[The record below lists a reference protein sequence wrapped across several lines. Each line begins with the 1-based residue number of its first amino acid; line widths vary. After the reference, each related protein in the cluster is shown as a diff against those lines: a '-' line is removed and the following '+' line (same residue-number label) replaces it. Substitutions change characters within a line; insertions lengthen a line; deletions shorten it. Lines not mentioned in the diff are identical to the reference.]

1 MGQKIKFPA
10 IALGLSLAI
19 AAPAFG
25 SVDINTTWTVDA
37 AWGLGYTSD
46 ARFGGSGGTSGTV
59 NIVSGGTWN
68 TSGQMRFAEK
78 GVAAT
83 INVAVGGHLNA
94 DAEMVWN
101 EGSVGTQ
108 TNRLNVY
115 GTAYVQQLKQS
126 GEAGDDITTVGN
138 GTDAAT
144 LTIVEGFLGKKG
156 NASITVSD
164 GSTMIIT
171 GGSSTW
177 VDSFKIDN
185 CAGTNAGA
193 YIDLVGSGTLKVSTS
208 ITASFINQ
216 SIQGDGTLGNWDV
229 NAGTGDDAAYN
240 IYTAVSAAAVPEP
253 TSMSL
258 LALGGLALLRRRRRA

>member
-10 IALGLSLAI
+10 MALGLSLAI

-68 TSGQMRFAEK
+68 TDGEMRFAEK
-78 GVAAT
+78 GIAAT

-94 DAEMVWN
+94 EVEMIWN
-101 EGSVGTQ
+101 EDGASTQ

-115 GTAYVQQLKQS
+115 GTAYVEQLKQS

-156 NASITVSD
+156 NASITIND

-171 GGSSTW
+171 GAW
-177 VDSFKIDN
+177 ADSFIIDGN
-185 CAGTNAGA
+185 SLGTNAGA

-208 ITASFINQ
+208 LTASYIDQ
-216 SIQGDGTLGNWDV
+216 SIQGDGTLGNWEV

-240 IYTAVSAAAVPEP
+240 IYTAVPEP

>member
-1 MGQKIKFPA
+1 
-10 IALGLSLAI
+10 LAI

-25 SVDINTTWTVDA
+25 SDIVGLHTIQAGYSGLVGTTYTNDDA
-37 AWGLGYTSD
+37 RLAPNSGDTTTIVITDGYTFSSGGET
-46 ARFGGSGGTSGTV
+46 RFG
-59 NIVSGGTWN
+59 
-68 TSGQMRFAEK
+68 EK
-78 GVAAT
+78 GAAAT
-83 INVAVGGHLNA
+83 ITVEVGGILNM
-94 DAEMVWN
+94 DSEMIWN
-101 EGSVGTQ
+101 EDGQSTQ
-108 TNRLNVY
+108 SNRLNVY
-115 GTAYVQQLKQS
+115 GTAYVAQLKQS

-171 GGSSTW
+171 GGNA
-177 VDSFKIDN
+177 DSFKIDGN
-185 CAGTNAGA
+185 ALGTNTGA
-193 YIDLVGSGTLKVSTS
+193 YIDLVGSGTLKVSTF

-240 IYTAVSAAAVPEP
+240 IYTATAVPEP